1 MYNQREAAYLL
12 RPTSLGPLVALIAA
26 VIAIGS
32 APASADELVSDP
44 GFEAGLGN
52 WTAID
57 GDLSLVAN
65 AHAGERAARL
75 SGPGPFAAE
84 MFELI
89 PVSAGDQYELS
100 GWISADPQ
108 SISQLRLRM
117 SWVTGSGSVSWF
129 HEVTVQPWASSAF
142 QYLTTGP
149 RLAPSG
155 TVAARISLRAAPVS
169 STVSVLVDDI
179 SLEGPRP
186 PTPSPHPSNPP
197 ATAAPTPVV
206 SPTQTSTPTASP
218 TAPPL
223 PIPTV
228 TQAAPSPIP
237 TSAAPTPTRPASTSA
252 PALTPVPAT
261 PTPTPG
267 PTPGKPVGFPQ
278 LANGGFEDDGPDGAP
293 LGWRKIGGVITS
305 VSSPVRSGS
314 RALALTSGTTATK
327 WAYQTVR
334 VEGGQFYRA
343 SAFAL
348 FSDPDVE
355 AVFVRVSWYAS
366 ADGSG
371 QALSYVDSQ
380 TTLTGASPTYRALT
394 TGPAAAPADSRS
406 ARVRLML
413 RPRSAE
419 PAAAFF
425 DDVTFTET
433 NPPPETPA
441 PTATATPLP
450 GATLAPDPPGASPTP
465 PVEPTLFPA
474 LTNGS
479 FEDVREDGTPYAW
492 RKVGGEIA
500 ATDTAHV
507 DGDLS
512 LQFVSLTTS
521 TKWAYQVVSVEAGR
535 VYDFGGFAAA
545 GAGVSQAFL
554 RVSWYESADG
564 SGTAIAS
571 DDSLPASPATAAFQH
586 LATGPIPAPAAA
598 QSAKLRLM
606 LRPVDSA
613 AAIAYFDSLSFRMTA
628 GNPGPASSGTALSP
642 AAEEATSGTQPPALG
657 RAAAIPDIVNVTPE
671 PASAATE
678 ADSGEDTLVL
688 FLGSIAVPL
697 VGLVVIGAVELSRRR
712 ETDHR

>member
-1 MYNQREAAYLL
+1 ML

-65 AHAGERAARL
+65 AQAGERAARL

-84 MFELI
+84 MFQLI
-89 PVSAGDQYELS
+89 PVAPSELYELS

-108 SISQLRLRM
+108 SIAQLRLRI
-117 SWVTGSGSVSWF
+117 SWVNGSGAVSWLD
-129 HEVTVQPWASSAF
+129 EVTLQPWAPDAF
-142 QYLTTGP
+142 QYLTTGR
-149 RLAPSG
+149 RLAPPG
-155 TVAARISLRAAPVS
+155 TLAARISLRAAPVS
-169 STVSVLVDDI
+169 SAVSVLVDDI
-179 SLEGPRP
+179 SFEGPRP
-186 PTPSPHPSNPP
+186 VSQTPTPDPPSPPG
-197 ATAAPTPVV
+197 TAVPKETPRASPTPAL
-206 SPTQTSTPTASP
+206 TPTASR
-218 TAPPL
+218 TAPPQ
-223 PIPTV
+223 PPRTPTP
-228 TQAAPSPIP
+228 AAPASTTPP
-237 TSAAPTPTRPASTSA
+237 TLTPTPTPAPTQ
-252 PALTPVPAT
+252 PPT

-267 PTPGKPVGFPQ
+267 PTPGKPVVFPQ
-278 LANGGFEDDGPDGAP
+278 LTNGGFEDDGPDGAP
-293 LGWRKIGGVITS
+293 LGWRKIGGVIAS
-305 VSSPVRSGS
+305 VDSPVRSGS

-334 VEGGQFYRA
+334 VDGGSFYQA

-348 FSDPDVE
+348 INDADVE

-394 TGPAAAPADSRS
+394 TGPAAAPADARS

-413 RPRSAE
+413 RPRSAA

-441 PTATATPLP
+441 PTTTATPLP
-450 GATLAPDPPGASPTP
+450 GATLAPDPPDASPTP
-465 PVEPTLFPA
+465 PAEPTLFPA

-507 DGDLS
+507 DGDLA
-512 LQFVSLTTS
+512 LQFVSRTTS
-521 TKWAYQVVSVEAGR
+521 TKWAYQVVAVEAGR
-535 VYDFGGFAAA
+535 LYDFAGFAAVD
-545 GAGVSQAFL
+545 GGIPQAFL
-554 RVSWYESADG
+554 RVSWYQSADG
-564 SGTAIAS
+564 SGTALAS
-571 DDSLPASPATAAFQH
+571 DDSLPTSPATAAFQH
-586 LATGPIPAPAAA
+586 LATGPIPAPAGA

-628 GNPGPASSGTALSP
+628 GNPGTASSGTALSP
-642 AAEEATSGTQPPALG
+642 AAEEATPGTQPPALG
-657 RAAAIPDIVNVTPE
+657 RAAAVPDIVNVTPE
-671 PASAATE
+671 PARAARET
-678 ADSGEDTLVL
+678 DSGENTLVL

-697 VGLVVIGAVELSRRR
+697 AGLVVISAIELSRRR
-712 ETDHR
+712 EAEHR